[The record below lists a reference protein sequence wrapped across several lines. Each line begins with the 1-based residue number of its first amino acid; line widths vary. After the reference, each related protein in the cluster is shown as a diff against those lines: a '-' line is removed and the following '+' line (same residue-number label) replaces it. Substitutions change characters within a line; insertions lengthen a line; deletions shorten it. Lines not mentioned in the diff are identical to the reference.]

1 MISIKD
7 FKKINPWLWE
17 IPKNFRKDMRVP
29 ARIYASEKL
38 CKDIFRDQS
47 ISQLINTS
55 TLPGIVKYA
64 MAMPDIHEGYGFPI
78 GGVVATRTSDGV
90 ISPGGIG
97 FDINC
102 GVRLLKSDFTAEE
115 IKPYLDK
122 LAQEIQQAVPSGLGR
137 ARKTKISLIDLNKV
151 LKYGVKSLLENGYGE
166 KEDFENCEAN
176 GSLNLAEPDLVSN
189 HAKERGRNQLGTL
202 GSGNHF
208 LEIQQVVQIYDQKIA
223 EVFGLY
229 LNQIVIMLH
238 TGSRGLGHQVCTDYL
253 KVMRRAVDKYRIT
266 LPDRELCC
274 APFNSPEGRNYFRA
288 MCAAANFGF
297 SNRQMIT
304 YYVRKVWKKVFGS
317 RNLKLLY
324 GVAHNIAKIEKY
336 QVNGKTEEL
345 CVHRKG
351 ATRAFPPGSPEIP
364 EKYREVGQPVLIPGS
379 MGTSSYVLA
388 GTKSGEQAW
397 YSTCHGSGRTMSR
410 HQAIKR
416 FPGRE
421 VIENLQAKGI
431 IVKYQGYRGI
441 AEEAPGAY
449 KDVDKVV
456 ETVHQSGLSR
466 KVAKLKPLA
475 VIKGE

>member
-38 CKDIFRDQS
+38 FKDIFRDQS

-176 GSLNLAEPDLVSN
+176 GSLNLAEPDLVST

-208 LEIQQVVQIYDQKIA
+208 LEIQKVVQIYDQKIA
-223 EVFGLY
+223 EIFGLY

-274 APFNSPEGRNYFRA
+274 APFNSPEGRNYFQA

-304 YYVRKVWKKVFGS
+304 YYVRKAWKKVLGN